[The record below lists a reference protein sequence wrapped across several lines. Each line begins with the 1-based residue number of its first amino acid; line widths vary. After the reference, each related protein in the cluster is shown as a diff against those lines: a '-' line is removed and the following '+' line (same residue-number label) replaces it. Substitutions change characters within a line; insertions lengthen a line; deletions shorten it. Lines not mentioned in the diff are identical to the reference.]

1 MSAEIQQQID
11 AQRAAD
17 RLRAYED
24 RDLPDLDYDDGYD
37 ISGLG
42 WDTADTNP
50 EGTR

>member
-1 MSAEIQQQID
+1 MSAAIQQQID

-17 RLRAYED
+17 RIRAYED
-24 RDLPDLDYDDGYD
+24 RDLPDLAYDDGYD

-42 WDTADTNP
+42 WDDTNP